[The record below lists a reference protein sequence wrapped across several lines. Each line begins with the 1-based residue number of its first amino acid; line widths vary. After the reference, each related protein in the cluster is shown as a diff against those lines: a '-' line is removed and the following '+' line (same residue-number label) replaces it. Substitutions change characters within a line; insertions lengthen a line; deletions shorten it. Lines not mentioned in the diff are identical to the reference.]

1 MNVYY
6 SNNKNF
12 REIFRDALENNYG
25 TGTNSNSTLHMEKS
39 KAINE

>member
-6 SNNKNF
+6 SNKTNF
-12 REIFRDALENNYG
+12 RKIREALENNYG
-25 TGTNSNSTLHMEKS
+25 TGTNSNSTLHLEKS